1 MSTEGTGLKK
11 KKKSIVYLQMEY
23 NAAIKKSKV
32 EVYKLL

>member
-11 KKKSIVYLQMEY
+11 KKRIVYLQMEY